1 MATSQ
6 PSLGVLATLL
16 GAFSHAIYFIRGE
29 HHTEAWIIIQ
39 LTALGSVF
47 AAVALVGFAGFC
59 VQAAISVVLTGVS
72 SFAFGLLAS
81 MLMYRAFFHPLRH
94 IPGPFNARLS
104 KLWFGF
110 HSASGKGYQRLKEL
124 HETYGDVVRT
134 GPNEVSIITPKVLEL
149 VHGPRSTCQKAGWY
163 DVNLPRT
170 SVHQMRDR
178 KVHDRRRKSG
188 WDKAFNSK
196 SVKGYEKRVTKH
208 TDKLLAY
215 LSDQTGNPVDA
226 SKVLLW
232 YTWDIMGMLAFS
244 RSFNNIEAGK
254 SHPLLELMHA
264 ELKPLGFLSPIPWL
278 AYLLNRLPAN
288 LSPVNAFFIYCASCV
303 KERRKIEPPEPDVY
317 TYLLEGEKF
326 FGDADLDEAL
336 MEGDARLIVVAGS
349 DTTAS
354 ALATTIY
361 HFARNPSIAETL
373 RKELASHNLRSPTG
387 LQPDMLRGLSYLNA
401 VIDESLRIRPPVLGS
416 VYRET
421 SSDGL
426 QVDDIS
432 IPGGVTVL
440 TPMYAIQTS
449 PKAYVDP
456 LEYMPER
463 WTTRPELVLDKAA
476 WFPFLLGPYGC
487 IGKQVALMELRI
499 SIAKLVLAFDIGFA
513 PGEDGTALMMDTMD
527 CFTQILAPM
536 KIIFTER
543 KAQLNI

>member
-1 MATSQ
+1 MTTSQ
-6 PSLGVLATLL
+6 PSLAVPAALL
-16 GAFSHAIYFIRGE
+16 GALSHATYFIRGE
-29 HHTEAWIIIQ
+29 HHTEAWRIIQ
-39 LTALGSVF
+39 LTALGSVS
-47 AAVALVGFAGFC
+47 ATVALVYNAEFR
-59 VQAAISVVLTGVS
+59 VYDAISVVLTGVA
-72 SFAFGLLAS
+72 SFTFGLLAS
-81 MLMYRAFFHPLRH
+81 MLMYRAFFHPLQH

-124 HETYGDVVRT
+124 HETYGDIVRT
-134 GPNEVSIITPKVLEL
+134 GPNEVSIVTPKVLEL

-178 KVHDRRRKSG
+178 KLHDRRRKSG

-196 SVKGYEKRVTKH
+196 SVKGYEQRVTKH

-215 LSDQTGNPVDA
+215 LSDQAGKPVDA

-244 RSFNNIEAGK
+244 RSFNNIESGK

-278 AYLLNRLPAN
+278 AYLLNRLPPS

-326 FGDADLDEAL
+326 FGDAELDEAL
-336 MEGDARLIVVAGS
+336 TEGDARLIIVAGS

-354 ALATTIY
+354 ALASTIY
-361 HFARNPSIAETL
+361 YLARNPSIVETL
-373 RKELASHNLRSPTG
+373 RQELVSHDLHNPG
-387 LQPDMLRGLSYLNA
+387 DLQPDMLKGLSYLNA
-401 VIDESLRIRPPVLGS
+401 IIDETLRIRPPVLGS

-421 SSDGL
+421 SPDGL
-426 QVDDIS
+426 QVDDTY
-432 IPGGVTVL
+432 IPGDVTVL

-449 PKAYVDP
+449 PKAFVDP
-456 LEYMPER
+456 LEYIPER

-476 WFPFLLGPYGC
+476 WFPFLLGPFGC

-499 SIAKLVLAFDIGFA
+499 SIAKLVLAFDVGFA
-513 PGEDGTALMMDTMD
+513 PGEDGTAFMTDTMD

-536 KIIFTER
+536 KIIFAER
-543 KAQLNI
+543 KAQ